1 MNKNALAILL
11 LNDLGVKATPKN
23 IERVMKDFY
32 QVEDKAYRG
41 GHTDGYNSAMY
52 DYSNQIYGD

>member
-1 MNKNALAILL
+1 MNKNALVISL
-11 LNDLGVKATPKN
+11 LNDIGIEATPKN

-32 QVEDKAYRG
+32 QVESKARNSGYA
-41 GHTDGYNSAMY
+41 DGYNSAMY